1 MKKLLLATL
10 LFCVS
15 SLTQAA
21 TINFTAT
28 GTPTF
33 NLSHNYFMDRNAAS
47 SGIYLNSGYYSVID
61 ATNGDYVAYNGHAT
75 PLVSFDYTDAGTFDL
90 NSFVIAGA
98 WGSQTLTIRGYTDA
112 VLTYTAEL
120 FVDTAARVFQADWL
134 GLTSFSIATG
144 NDYVND
150 PNVGGGGQHWA
161 INAIR
166 INEAL
171 SEVPLPAAAWM
182 FLAGIAG
189 ALGLRRKAARKAIA

>member
-1 MKKLLLATL
+1 MRRILLALVL
-10 LFCVS
+10 LCAS
-15 SLTQAA
+15 QLSQAA
-21 TINFTAT
+21 TVYFDSNGSPLFNASSSVSFMNENSATIVYQGSGYDSVHTAT
-28 GTPTF
+28 GGPYIAF
-33 NLSHNYFMDRNAAS
+33 NSFAAS
-47 SGIYLNSGYYSVID
+47 L
-61 ATNGDYVAYNGHAT
+61 A
-75 PLVSFDYTDAGTFDL
+75 SFDWNGTGTFDL

-120 FVDTAARVFQADWL
+120 FVDTAARIFQADWV

-144 NDYVND
+144 NDFLLD
-150 PNVGGGGQHWA
+150 PDANGTGQHWA

-189 ALGLRRKAARKAIA
+189 ALGLRRKAARKVIA